1 MRADRAP
8 YKILQFNDFGLVA
21 ITRKRV
27 KQSLERTLC
36 APCPYCEGAGYVK
49 SVQTMMGEILQEANK
64 IARSVDGKDVMLRVA
79 PDVAKLLKSNQNT
92 YLQEL
97 EEVLGKP
104 TVVELKDI
112 QNDEEK
118 AFVAALL
125 LSNIASYAQARG
137 LSKHLR
143 HFTLIEEAHRLLP
156 NVSTEKGDP
165 EAADPRR
172 RTVEQF
178 GNMLAEPRAY
188 GEGLAV
194 VEQIP
199 TKILPDA
206 IKNTTTK
213 VVHRVPALDDRRVMA
228 GAMNATKEQAAVFTA
243 LKPGE
248 AVLGIEGHPV
258 PVRVEVDDVVAR
270 LGVPVGEVTD
280 DNVRERMTGFYLR
293 NPLPKTVPLVEDPL
307 RELVGSE
314 RFGKELQEAY
324 RLWIKTGRI
333 GSLEGLVL
341 RSAERFAS
349 TKDDQVK
356 EAVRILSLGTALHL
370 PLDEEDRAL
379 LPRVVERDIRRSMRD
394 GRAS

>member
-1 MRADRAP
+1 VEKVVR
-8 YKILQFNDFGLVA
+8 GLGYERDVTMNVEA
-21 ITRKRV
+21 ALKTRLT
-27 KQSLERTLC
+27 SLTLGGKGPLFSGD
-36 APCPYCEGAGYVK
+36 ASTPLDEVISK
-49 SVQTMMGEILQEANK
+49 S
-64 IARSVDGKDVMLRVA
+64 
-79 PDVAKLLKSNQNT
+79 
-92 YLQEL
+92 
-97 EEVLGKP
+97 

-137 LSKHLR
+137 LSRHLR

-172 RTVEQF
+172 KVVEQF
-178 GNMLAEPRAY
+178 GNMLAELRAY

-206 IKNTTTK
+206 IKNTATK

-258 PVRVEVDDVVAR
+258 PVRVEVEDVVAR

-293 NPLPKTVPLVEDPL
+293 NPLSRTVPLIEDPL

-314 RFGKELQEAY
+314 RFRKELQEAY

-333 GSLEGLVL
+333 GLLEELVL
-341 RSAERFAS
+341 RSAESFAS

-394 GRAS
+394 GRAP